1 MPLPLKERVE
11 HTTEASSRIA
21 SFTRSRSSARSNFF
35 SDTEA
40 NVASSSFSKT
50 SVPGAGPARSRTSV
64 SMETFSTPRCALT
77 PTRTSVG
84 EYAFPSGPRSPLCM
98 IRITISSSAAFEGAH
113 TSTFVRRRALSPTA
127 SGGSTFW
134 NEYERLPSFSKRV
147 GGASRGF
154 ATPRIQ
160 GDTRLWFF
168 TTVPAS
174 AFLCRD
180 TYA

>member
-168 TTVPAS
+168 ATVSAS